1 MKSVEIYYHDLTLEA
16 QAQIVEAFG
25 TSEQDENWDVVPLA
39 IIDREEEESVQN
51 LQRVED
57 WKKFSV
63 QMEEYIREKTVGKY
77 SMGQGSDFDL
87 MSIAEP
93 EIAIFNILKY
103 ALRIHNGMMKPDDL
117 FKIAHY
123 SQLAWALSG
132 GKIIGDEKVPA

>member
-1 MKSVEIYYHDLTLEA
+1 MT
-16 QAQIVEAFG
+16 
-25 TSEQDENWDVVPLA
+25 
-39 IIDREEEESVQN
+39 R
-51 LQRVED
+51 
-57 WKKFSV
+57 
-63 QMEEYIREKTVGKY
+63 
-77 SMGQGSDFDL
+77 GSDIDL

-132 GKIIGDEKVPA
+132 GKIIGDEKVPV